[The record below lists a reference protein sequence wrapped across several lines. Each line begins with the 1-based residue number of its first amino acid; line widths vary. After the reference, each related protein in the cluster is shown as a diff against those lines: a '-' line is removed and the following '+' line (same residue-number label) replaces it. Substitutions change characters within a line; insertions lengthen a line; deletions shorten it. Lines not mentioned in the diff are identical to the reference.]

1 MREALARRL
10 DRRNPA
16 QAVIQILI
24 DVVLHAGR
32 GAVELALYTLLPIM
46 VVMMILLRPWGSCIS
61 SSLTG
66 SLQRKRSPHGLAGV
80 SGHSQCRHVERCGP
94 FARNKPLQQRRRHF
108 SKARSI
114 AFRLKTSVAPSNNAS
129 RAGVRSSLPPK
140 TLRTIGLF
148 PHEGQA
154 VAGCVKAGPWKLT
167 PRTGLRN

>member
-66 SLQRKRSPHGLAGV
+66 SLQRKRSPHGLAGI

-108 SKARSI
+108 SKGAIDRFP
-114 AFRLKTSVAPSNNAS
+114 AQDLGRAVQQRLKGRGALLTAP
-129 RAGVRSSLPPK
+129 
-140 TLRTIGLF
+140 
-148 PHEGQA
+148 
-154 VAGCVKAGPWKLT
+154 
-167 PRTGLRN
+167 

>member
-46 VVMMILLRPWGSCIS
+46 VVMMILLRPWASCIS

-66 SLQRKRSPHGLAGV
+66 SLQR
-80 SGHSQCRHVERCGP
+80 
-94 FARNKPLQQRRRHF
+94 
-108 SKARSI
+108 
-114 AFRLKTSVAPSNNAS
+114 
-129 RAGVRSSLPPK
+129 
-140 TLRTIGLF
+140 
-148 PHEGQA
+148 
-154 VAGCVKAGPWKLT
+154 
-167 PRTGLRN
+167 